1 MWLAYV
7 DGNLSRQ
14 ADVKVLTVKWWVTWA
29 FPVNENTLLAC
40 AVLYFNR
47 QIILMYNSMKL
58 HQLLLNSSNVITNW
72 R

>member
-14 ADVKVLTVKWWVTWA
+14 ADVQVLTVKWWVTWA

-40 AVLYFNR
+40 TVLYFNR
-47 QIILMYNSMKL
+47 HVILMYNFMKL
-58 HQLLLNSSNVITNW
+58 HQLALK
-72 R
+72 